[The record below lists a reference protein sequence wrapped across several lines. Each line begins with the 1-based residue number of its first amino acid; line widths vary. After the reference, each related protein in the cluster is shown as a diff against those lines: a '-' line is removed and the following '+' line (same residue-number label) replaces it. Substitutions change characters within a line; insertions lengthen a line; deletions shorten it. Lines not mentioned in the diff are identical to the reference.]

1 MRVCLSCSAIGCCTC
16 MKRHLR
22 GPSSVEIVCAQRREL
37 SLSVH
42 PVPLTPPP
50 DVSMSRFLPCLL
62 ATHVIVSK
70 VLWLSS

>member
-50 DVSMSRFLPCLL
+50 DVSMSRFLRDQHSISLFACGHHSI
-62 ATHVIVSK
+62 A
-70 VLWLSS
+70 